1 MVKKTISRRDFL
13 RVSALAAA
21 GAALVSCGPKA
32 TEAPVAPGE
41 EKPGVDATEAP
52 VAPPAE
58 GVVLDIM
65 ALAEYQAPYQEI
77 WNIYAGENPGIT
89 ANVFAI
95 NEDTAAA
102 YEAKVAGGYMAA
114 IELTQEMQIFFDK
127 NNYEMAMD
135 LSTLEFDWWDRF
147 TFDAKNAWSD
157 LFGLPG
163 PRSLDFMKGHYM
175 SWQYN
180 GDAMKE
186 AGLDPRNDV
195 RSYDD
200 MVKWLNEG
208 QAFVDASGGKYDAFW
223 KQAWHNWIFGN
234 NYSECF
240 TNFFADGSAD
250 RRVACWKGEA
260 KFNAEDSP
268 YRHWFQFYLDAK
280 DNGWVSADMPNLL
293 WENDMEATYISG
305 KTIMMVHGPWVW
317 DKAAAAGSTFEQVGL
332 PATPPAD
339 MEAWKQFA
347 LPVNIDNQWFLRA
360 GVDKTATWA
369 NVQHAWNWF
378 FSPEIIPLRCD
389 AEGRM
394 PLYTLDEPFETKG
407 QQWQSV
413 GKEIGVAGGAF
424 GDKTEWD
431 EGLTGLIMASPRKKK
446 GSKGVF
452 DWESNGLNVW
462 FANLYSGKWT
472 VQDCLDEAQ
481 KNYEESYEAA

>member
-21 GAALVSCGPKA
+21 GAALASCGPKA
-32 TEAPVAPGE
+32 TEAPAGGEAP
-41 EKPGVDATEAP
+41 ATEAP
-52 VAPPAE
+52 SGGEAPPAE

-65 ALAEYQAPYQEI
+65 SLAEYQAPYQEI

-102 YEAKVAGGYMAA
+102 YEAKVAGGYLAA

-147 TFDAKNAWSD
+147 TFDAKNAWAD

-175 SWQYN
+175 AWQFN

-200 MVKWLNEG
+200 LVKWMDEG
-208 QAFVDASGGKYDAFW
+208 KAFVDASGGKYDAFW
-223 KQAWHNWIFGN
+223 KQGWHNWIFGN

-240 TNFFADGSAD
+240 CDFAADGSAD

-268 YRHWFQFYLDAK
+268 YRHFFQFYLDAK
-280 DNGWVSADMPNLL
+280 DKGWIPADMPNLL
-293 WENDMEATYISG
+293 WENDMEATYISV
-305 KTIMMVHGPWVW
+305 KSVMMVHGPWVW

-339 MEAWKQFA
+339 MDTWKQFA
-347 LPVNIDNQWFLRA
+347 LPVNIDNQWFIRA
-360 GVDKTATWA
+360 GADKSPIWA
-369 NVQHAWNWF
+369 NIQHAWNWF
-378 FSPEIIPLRCD
+378 FSPDIIPLRCD

-407 QQWQSV
+407 AQWQSI

-424 GDKTEWD
+424 GDNTEWD
-431 EGLTGLIMASPRKKK
+431 EGLTGLVMASPRKKK

-462 FANLYSGKWT
+462 FANLFSGKWT

-481 KNYEESYEAA
+481 KNYDESYEAA